1 MCIVSFFVLFFFS
14 VCVLRFLVSL
24 IFKKSYQFIP
34 FIVCCSVTFLVELQD
49 AVCVRA
55 FDMFWTTAIPL
66 RRVHYKSNSQSLF
79 LFFSECDVNFEKPRK
94 DEVDLLK
101 VKKRTEC
108 QSSTFN
114 QSVAGVLAIIQSG
127 ASNFDLFRNNIT
139 KKRRG
144 SLSTSQHT
152 VALPSL
158 SGIT

>member
-1 MCIVSFFVLFFFS
+1 M
-14 VCVLRFLVSL
+14 
-24 IFKKSYQFIP
+24 
-34 FIVCCSVTFLVELQD
+34 
-49 AVCVRA
+49 
-55 FDMFWTTAIPL
+55 
-66 RRVHYKSNSQSLF
+66 
-79 LFFSECDVNFEKPRK
+79 NFEKPRK

-127 ASNFDLFRNNIT
+127 ASNFDLFRYNIT
-139 KKRRG
+139 KKRPG

>member
-1 MCIVSFFVLFFFS
+1 M
-14 VCVLRFLVSL
+14 
-24 IFKKSYQFIP
+24 
-34 FIVCCSVTFLVELQD
+34 
-49 AVCVRA
+49 
-55 FDMFWTTAIPL
+55 
-66 RRVHYKSNSQSLF
+66 
-79 LFFSECDVNFEKPRK
+79 NFEKPRK

-127 ASNFDLFRNNIT
+127 ASNFDLFRCNIK
-139 KKRRG
+139 KKRPG